1 MARVKVTSVI
11 QLPDKDKTVL
21 KPGEGMI
28 HIIDDDVM
36 SHWFIQGKIEAG
48 EIIIVTEENQKQKVL
63 PYNRP
68 KVAIST
74 PKVVE
79 IKPQDD
85 KLVVPKIEVNY
96 LEEKEPIIVETKVE
110 EVEEVKEVKSKIN
123 KRK

>member
-1 MARVKVTSVI
+1 MARVKVKRVV

-28 HIIDDDVM
+28 HTINDDIM
-36 SHWFIQGKIEAG
+36 SHWFIQGMIESG
-48 EIIIVTEENQKQKVL
+48 DIIIVTEENQKQKVL

-68 KVAIST
+68 KVAIS

-85 KLVVPKIEVNY
+85 KLVVPRIEVNY
-96 LEEKEPIIVETKVE
+96 LEEKAPVVVEAK
-110 EVEEVKEVKSKIN
+110 VEEVKEVKSKIN

>member
-28 HIIDDDVM
+28 HTINDDIM
-36 SHWFIQGKIEAG
+36 SHWFIQGMVESG
-48 EIIIVTEENQKQKVL
+48 DIIIVTEENQKQKVL

-85 KLVVPKIEVNY
+85 KLVVPRIEVNY
-96 LEEKEPIIVETKVE
+96 LEEKKPVVVEAK
-110 EVEEVKEVKSKIN
+110 VEEVKEVKSKIN

>member
-1 MARVKVTSVI
+1 MARVKVKRVV

-28 HIIDDDVM
+28 HTIDDDIM
-36 SHWFIQGKIEAG
+36 SHWFIQGMVESG
-48 EIIIVTEENQKQKVL
+48 DIIIVTEENQKQKVL

-85 KLVVPKIEVNY
+85 KLVVPRIEVNY
-96 LEEKEPIIVETKVE
+96 LEEKEPVVVETK
-110 EVEEVKEVKSKIN
+110 VEEVKEVKSKIN

>member
-1 MARVKVTSVI
+1 MARVKVKRVV

-28 HIIDDDVM
+28 HTINDDLM
-36 SHWFIQGKIEAG
+36 SHWFIQGMVESG
-48 EIIIVTEENQKQKVL
+48 DIIIVTEENQKQKVL

-85 KLVVPKIEVNY
+85 KLVVPRIEVNY
-96 LEEKEPIIVETKVE
+96 LEEKAPVVVEAK
-110 EVEEVKEVKSKIN
+110 VEEVKEVKSKIN

>member
-28 HIIDDDVM
+28 HTISDDVM

-63 PYNRP
+63 PYNKP
-68 KVAIST
+68 KVAIS

-79 IKPQDD
+79 IKPKEDD

-96 LEEKEPIIVETKVE
+96 LEEKEPVVVEAK
-110 EVEEVKEVKSKIN
+110 VEEVKEVKSKIN

>member
-1 MARVKVTSVI
+1 MARVKVKRVV

-28 HIIDDDVM
+28 HTIDDDIM
-36 SHWFIQGKIEAG
+36 SHWFIQVMVESGD
-48 EIIIVTEENQKQKVL
+48 IIIVTEENQKQKVL

-85 KLVVPKIEVNY
+85 KLVVPRIEVNY
-96 LEEKEPIIVETKVE
+96 LEEKEPVVVETK
-110 EVEEVKEVKSKIN
+110 VEEVKEVKSKIN

>member
-1 MARVKVTSVI
+1 M
-11 QLPDKDKTVL
+11 
-21 KPGEGMI
+21 
-28 HIIDDDVM
+28 
-36 SHWFIQGKIEAG
+36 
-48 EIIIVTEENQKQKVL
+48 L

-68 KVAIST
+68 KVAIS

-96 LEEKEPIIVETKVE
+96 LEEKEPVVVEAKVE
-110 EVEEVKEVKSKIN
+110 EVKSKIN

>member
-1 MARVKVTSVI
+1 MARVKVKRVV

-28 HIIDDDVM
+28 HTIDDDIM
-36 SHWFIQGKIEAG
+36 SHWFIQGMVESG
-48 EIIIVTEENQKQKVL
+48 DIIIVTEENQKQKVL

-85 KLVVPKIEVNY
+85 KL
-96 LEEKEPIIVETKVE
+96 
-110 EVEEVKEVKSKIN
+110 KSTACFPH
-123 KRK
+123 RC